1 MLCDLRA
8 CFATFAFKPFLD
20 SLMALADR
28 ASIKAALL
36 QLLTGAIAANFTANA
51 TQGSPVLSNVSSL
64 TGLFVG
70 LPAGGSWFP
79 PGTFIVS
86 LAPQGDMVTL
96 SEPALA
102 TSPAAATFATG
113 FQTTGDRLRWYT
125 EVSAQPALFVR
136 HSGDEYP
143 PRRTAREIPSA
154 PIVEFEA
161 WIYSNAGRDP
171 DVAPG
176 TALDNLIDA
185 VRAALTPVPGLP
197 QTLGLPGIVQ
207 HCWIEGHIDL
217 EPGDAGG
224 QAIAVIPI
232 KVLAPGI

>member
-1 MLCDLRA
+1 
-8 CFATFAFKPFLD
+8 
-20 SLMALADR
+20 MALGDR

-36 QLLTGAIAANFTANA
+36 NLLTGSIATSFTATA
-51 TQGSPVLSNVSSL
+51 VQGSPVLTGVSSL
-64 TGLFVG
+64 SGLFLG
-70 LPAGGSWFP
+70 LPVGTSWFP
-79 PGTFIVS
+79 PGSFIVS
-86 LAPQGDMVTL
+86 LSPLTL
-96 SEPALA
+96 SENAL
-102 TSPAAATFATG
+102 TSSPAGASATFATG
-113 FQTTGDRLRWYT
+113 FQTTGDRLKWYT

-143 PRRTAREIPSA
+143 PRRAAREIPSA
-154 PIVEFEA
+154 PVLEFEA
-161 WIYSNAGRDP
+161 WLYSNAGRDP

-197 QTLGLPGIVQ
+197 QTLGLPGVVQ

-217 EPGDAGG
+217 EPGDASG

>member
-1 MLCDLRA
+1 
-8 CFATFAFKPFLD
+8 
-20 SLMALADR
+20 MALADR

-51 TQGSPVLSNVSSL
+51 TQGSPVLGNVSSL
-64 TGLFVG
+64 AGLFVG

-79 PGTFIVS
+79 PGSFIVS
-86 LAPQGDMVTL
+86 LSPLTL
-96 SEPALA
+96 SENALA

-113 FQTTGDRLRWYT
+113 FQTTGDRLKWYT

-136 HSGDEYP
+136 HTGDEYP
-143 PRRTAREIPSA
+143 PRRTAREIPPA
-154 PIVEFEA
+154 PTLEFEA
-161 WIYSNAGRDP
+161 WLYSNAGRDP
-171 DVAPG
+171 DVSPG

-185 VRAALTPVPGLP
+185 VRAALTPAPGLP
-197 QTLGLPGIVQ
+197 QTLGLPGVVQ

-217 EPGDAGG
+217 EPGDASG